1 MSVAPRALPWR
12 NCNLDCVRCPTRRP
26 RAPPSHAARRVPVA
40 SVDDDASL
48 NAPDAGNSGSLESDE
63 EAGDDSDGTTS
74 LLVRV
79 RATQCA
85 SVREFLLDW
94 LRDYLFAAHIA
105 LGPPTSVG
113 CVGNDPALLFY
124 ASDGAVRGSLAMR
137 TRPCSEPANDLVL
150 VRVTSRSRFINPS
163 GVVSA
168 SLPGERRIVRKLVLD
183 IQDAFGPANVQLLYK
198 PPHIRLTLRGHGGG
212 SAMRSIRAWTR
223 YRPHTSAPSPG
234 DGAGAS
240 NVGEHETCPP
250 LSPSFPASRL
260 FGIVFVAKIGCT
272 PLANVLEMVERWGP
286 SAYAQIEIY

>member
-183 IQDAFGPANVQLLYK
+183 IQDAFGPTFSWRWCRREQC
-198 PPHIRLTLRGHGGG
+198 G
-212 SAMRSIRAWTR
+212 RARDVPATFPLVPGVSPVW
-223 YRPHTSAPSPG
+223 YRFRREDRMHATGKCA
-234 DGAGAS
+234 
-240 NVGEHETCPP
+240 
-250 LSPSFPASRL
+250 
-260 FGIVFVAKIGCT
+260 
-272 PLANVLEMVERWGP
+272 
-286 SAYAQIEIY
+286 